1 MIEPLLRLR
10 EVHFMRGDSFQNF
23 GAWTPNTVR
32 IRKILEQTAAQRSQD
47 ALFLSLGICLCV
59 QVCLTFLIQGFMRSV
74 NPWMRKVWQRRQC
87 DYSWKAIAAWLGIT
101 EQQAKM
107 KFYYGLQ
114 KIRQSIMQSVKDP
127 KSYKATEVKGR
138 QT

>member
-1 MIEPLLRLR
+1 MIEPLLRLG

-59 QVCLTFLIQGFMRSV
+59 QVCLPLTSV
-74 NPWMRKVWQRRQC
+74 
-87 DYSWKAIAAWLGIT
+87 AL
-101 EQQAKM
+101 
-107 KFYYGLQ
+107 
-114 KIRQSIMQSVKDP
+114 
-127 KSYKATEVKGR
+127 
-138 QT
+138 